1 MMVRL
6 PLVWAS
12 IFFIAGILVGHF
24 WPSIVWLP
32 LAILTLF
39 IIFLCRKRCYVP
51 DVLTV
56 VFWCLLGAARI
67 CTNSLSHHNETNSHT
82 WLTNT
87 QEHMQQRAEHLV
99 IRLQDAG
106 LEGEPLAL
114 SAALLLGQRQLL
126 ERNTRQA
133 FSQVGVSH
141 LLALSGMHLGILY
154 ALLYLL
160 LLRWSRYGP
169 WRWHLLPPTLLLIWG
184 YALLT
189 GLPLSLVRASVMLSF
204 FTIGMLAEHHQPPI
218 HLLALSAL
226 AILICSPHALFDIG
240 FQLSFVS
247 VFFIILIFMPWRP
260 YLQSMPGHWLWET
273 IGVSLAAWLG
283 TVPLVAYYFHTL
295 PLTGFLL
302 SPVLIPLTTVI
313 IYLGLFTLFL
323 PAVMPLAWIL
333 TRIITMQ
340 TWIIRQWGALDCLVI
355 HNLYLSPLIVIL
367 IYALLVIVSL
377 RVKATLALS
386 SRC

>member
-12 IFFIAGILVGHF
+12 ILFIAGILVGHF
-24 WPSIVWLP
+24 CPSIVWLP
-32 LAILTLF
+32 LAVLTLSA
-39 IIFLCRKRCYVP
+39 IILCRNRRYAP
-51 DVLTV
+51 DVLTI

-67 CTNSLSHHNETNSHT
+67 CTDRVPHHNEANNAT

-87 QEHMQQRAEHLV
+87 REHIRQHTEHL
-99 IRLQDAG
+99 IARLQDAG

-133 FSQVGVSH
+133 YSQAGVSH

-154 ALLYLL
+154 GLLYLL

-169 WRWHLLPPTLLLIWG
+169 WRWHLLPPALLLIWG

-189 GLPLSLVRASVMLSF
+189 GLPLSLVRASVMLSV
-204 FTIGMLAEHHQPPI
+204 FTVGTLAERHQPPI

-226 AILICSPHALFDIG
+226 AILMCSPHALFDIG

-247 VFFIILIFMPWRP
+247 VFFIILVFMPWRES
-260 YLQSMPGHWLWET
+260 LLSMPGHWLWEAL
-273 IGVSLAAWLG
+273 GVSLAAWLG
-283 TVPLVAYYFHTL
+283 AAPLSAYYFHTL

-302 SPVLIPLTTVI
+302 SPVLIPLTTAI
-313 IYLGLFTLFL
+313 IYLGLFALFL
-323 PAVMPLAWIL
+323 PAVTPLAWL
-333 TRIITMQ
+333 MTRIIAVQ
-340 TWIIRQWGALDCLVI
+340 TWIIRQWGAFDCLVVRDL
-355 HNLYLSPLIVIL
+355 HPSPLTVVL
-367 IYALLVIVSL
+367 IYALLVIASL

-386 SRC
+386 SGY